1 VSNAALLATLPAWA
15 FAFVLVLSR
24 CTMAVMLLPGLGE
37 AEPPATLRVGLSL
50 GLVALVLPGVGIV
63 RPPDAAWRIVA
74 MIGAELLCG
83 GLLGWLARVLA
94 LSLSMAGQII
104 SFMLGLSSV
113 IQPDAAL
120 GQSSA
125 MMRMFALVAPVL
137 VLSTGLW
144 ALPVAA
150 LAGSYALVPPGGWL
164 PMADSAQAV
173 VNGVADGFVLSMRLA
188 APFVF
193 ASVVWHVAMGL
204 TARLVPHLQI
214 YFASIPGQVLG
225 GLALLGILASG
236 MLQAWTEAAR
246 AGFSGLPGL

>member
-1 VSNAALLATLPAWA
+1 MSDAALLASLPAWA

-24 CTMAVMLLPGLGE
+24 CTMAVMLLPALGE
-37 AEPPATLRVGLSL
+37 AEPPAMLRIGLSL

-63 RPPDAAWRIVA
+63 RPPEDAWHMVA
-74 MIGAELLCG
+74 MIGAELWCG
-83 GLLGWLARVLA
+83 GLLGWLARVIA

-125 MMRMFALVAPVL
+125 LMRMFALIAPVL

-144 ALPVAA
+144 VLPIGA
-150 LAGSYALVPPGGWL
+150 LAGSYTLVPPGAWL

-173 VNGVADGFVLSMRLA
+173 VNSVADGFVLSMRLA

-193 ASVVWHVAMGL
+193 ASVVWHVALGL
-204 TARLVPHLQI
+204 TARLVPHIQI
-214 YFASIPGQVLG
+214 YFAAVPGQVVG
-225 GLALLGILASG
+225 GLVLLGILASG
-236 MLQAWTEAAR
+236 MLEAWTEAAR
-246 AGFSGLPGL
+246 TGFSALPGL

>member
-1 VSNAALLATLPAWA
+1 MNEAALLAALPAWA

-24 CTMAVMLLPGLGE
+24 CSMAVVLLPGLGE
-37 AEPPATLRVGLSL
+37 AEPPALLRVGLSL
-50 GLVALVLPGVGIV
+50 GLVALVLPGVGV
-63 RPPDAAWRIVA
+63 VVPPEDGWRSLA
-74 MIGAELLCG
+74 MVGAELLCG
-83 GLLGWLARVLA
+83 GLLGWLARLLA

-113 IQPDAAL
+113 VQPDAAL

-125 MMRMFALVAPVL
+125 MMKMFSLIAPVL

-150 LAGSYALVPPGGWL
+150 LAGSYTLVPPGTLL

-173 VNGVADGFVLSMRLA
+173 VSAVANGFVLAMRLA

-193 ASVVWHVAMGL
+193 ASVIWHVALGL

-214 YFASIPGQVLG
+214 YFAAIPGQIVGGLVL
-225 GLALLGILASG
+225 LALLAGGL
-236 MLQAWTEAAR
+236 LEAWTEAAR
-246 AGFSGLPGL
+246 AGFALLPGL